1 MRAFSSCPTSIDM
14 DHIYKR
20 AEEAQ
25 SRVQAQEILDEFAQR
40 ERFLQNTRESR
51 IETAQR
57 LLRLCR

>member
-1 MRAFSSCPTSIDM
+1 M

-51 IETAQR
+51 VETAQR